1 MIGKVDIPSGLNMT
15 DSLHQLLGA
24 VRAGEGRAA
33 STRGQGIA
41 ALVLATLT
49 ILASF
54 LINSAYRSR
63 EQIPCCG
70 LLK

>member
-1 MIGKVDIPSGLNMT
+1 MT

-49 ILASF
+49 ILATL

-63 EQIPCCG
+63 EQSCQRN
-70 LLK
+70 LVEFSQYSEKTH

>member
-1 MIGKVDIPSGLNMT
+1 MT
-15 DSLHQLLGA
+15 DCLHQLLGA

-49 ILASF
+49 ILATL

-63 EQIPCCG
+63 EQSCQ
-70 LLK
+70 

>member
-1 MIGKVDIPSGLNMT
+1 MT
-15 DSLHQLLGA
+15 DCLHQLLGA

-49 ILASF
+49 ILATL
-54 LINSAYRSR
+54 LINSARSSAPTACS
-63 EQIPCCG
+63 PCCR
-70 LLK
+70 